1 MFHSYVNV
9 YQRVTP
15 RNEQWFSSPLLLLW
29 VWWWQLIVAI
39 VGQVVEISL
48 EIKPWKHTLMTH
60 ILFVQRHLDFGC
72 HFLREACALR
82 ATLRTNTWAVAR
94 IGKNLW
100 QGLSGSSTWM
110 PYSWTICRDFSP
122 VVWVMSACF
131 MFLLYG
137 SKHFLGRCLT
147 AEIIPQ
153 VFPENDIL
161 GHGLYTIDC
170 SACCQP
176 WTKGGSH
183 RWPLNAINSY

>member
-1 MFHSYVNV
+1 MKSNHGSTEGTSKYGFVL
-9 YQRVTP
+9 T
-15 RNEQWFSSPLLLLW
+15 
-29 VWWWQLIVAI
+29 QLM
-39 VGQVVEISL
+39 
-48 EIKPWKHTLMTH
+48 LMTH
-60 ILFVQRHLDFGC
+60 ILFVQKRHFDFGC

-82 ATLRTNTWAVAR
+82 ATKNKHLSS
-94 IGKNLW
+94 GKNRQESL
-100 QGLSGSSTWM
+100 T
-110 PYSWTICRDFSP
+110 R
-122 VVWVMSACF
+122 VVCLDLLHGCPIHEPFVGVSLQVTSACF

-176 WTKGGSH
+176 
-183 RWPLNAINSY
+183 